1 MTKPWASKASSLV
14 AWYAKDHGKP
24 FSFRPGVCVL
34 TIFFMVELEIGREVM
49 RLRRL
54 GLVLLFPMCLITGL
68 LMLTV
73 QRTEVYLHL
82 TLLPDTV
89 ANRRSSRS
97 PFLPRCDLFR
107 VRLAVQNTWMQMRLF
122 GPPG

>member
-1 MTKPWASKASSLV
+1 MGFQSLIPSGLVCQGPWKTILFPAWSLCF
-14 AWYAKDHGKP
+14 DQ
-24 FSFRPGVCVL
+24 F
-34 TIFFMVELEIGREVM
+34 FFMVELEIGREVM
-49 RLRRL
+49 RLRGL

-73 QRTEVYLHL
+73 QRTEVFLHL

-107 VRLAVQNTWMQMRLF
+107 VRRAVQNTWMQMRLF